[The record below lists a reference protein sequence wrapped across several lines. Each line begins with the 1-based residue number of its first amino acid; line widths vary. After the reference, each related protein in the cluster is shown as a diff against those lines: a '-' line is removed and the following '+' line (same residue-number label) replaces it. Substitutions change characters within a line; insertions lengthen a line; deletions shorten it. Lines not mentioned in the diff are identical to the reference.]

1 VRLVAVY
8 AAAVVIGIGAPFFVL
23 GIARS
28 TSVGADPALAAGAI
42 VVALGIVAALLS
54 ALAPRHWLWLALV
67 VSVPLTLFSVVMFA
81 ALASVGEFFWIWI
94 WVGVGAVVA
103 ALMGALVTARTRRA

>member
-8 AAAVVIGIGAPFFVL
+8 AAAVVIGIVAPYLVL
-23 GIARS
+23 RLARG

-42 VVALGIVAALLS
+42 VVGIGIVAAIVG

-67 VSVPLTLFSVVMFA
+67 VSVPLTLFSGVMFA
-81 ALASVGEFFWIWI
+81 ALANVGEFFWIWL
-94 WVGVGAVVA
+94 WVGTGAVVA
-103 ALMGALVTARTRRA
+103 ALAGGLVAARKRRT